1 MEGTRVPME
10 RHYSAPPSGSFQKR
24 GLWAV
29 GVAMSESPTEKSGSA
44 APAFHQLRHNGNKT
58 PAVLEEDI
66 DGINHK

>member
-1 MEGTRVPME
+1 M
-10 RHYSAPPSGSFQKR
+10 
-24 GLWAV
+24 

-44 APAFHQLRHNGNKT
+44 APAFHNGNKT

>member
-1 MEGTRVPME
+1 
-10 RHYSAPPSGSFQKR
+10 
-24 GLWAV
+24 
-29 GVAMSESPTEKSGSA
+29 MSESPTEKSGSA